1 MPAVQVPPG
10 IEGIVSLTELPDP
23 AWQERW
29 DRIFVAPEL
38 KERLLS
44 YVLFSLK
51 HRARIGGVGLPIHGL
66 VVLAGPPGTGKTTLA
81 GGLADQ
87 AARELREPILFVD
100 IDPHRFPSQMLG
112 ESQRGVARLFERTL
126 PDLARRGQPTIVLL
140 DEVESLAVSRSGA
153 SLETNPVDVHRATDA
168 VLAGIDHVSRACPNL
183 TFVATTN
190 HAAGVDVAFL
200 SRADLVEQIALPGAR
215 AIARILRDSLCEL
228 APVER
233 IDDAALQA
241 LATTCADLG
250 LDARQVRK
258 LVLRAASSTRE
269 LALAPERVTLADV
282 AAALRALSTAGSIN

>member
-1 MPAVQVPPG
+1 MPDVQVPPG
-10 IEGIVSLTELPDP
+10 VEGIASLTELPDP

-38 KERLLS
+38 KDRLLN
-44 YVLFSLK
+44 YVLFSLR
-51 HRARIGGVGLPIHGL
+51 HRARIGGVGFPVHGL

-81 GGLADQ
+81 GGLADR
-87 AARELREPILFVD
+87 AARELGDPILFVD

-112 ESQRGVARLFERTL
+112 ESQRAVSRLFERTL

-140 DEVESLAVSRSGA
+140 DEVEALAVSRTGA

-168 VLAGIDHVSRACPNL
+168 VLAGIDHVSRGFPNV

-200 SRADLVEQIALPGAR
+200 SRADLIEQIALPGVEAL
-215 AIARILRDSLCEL
+215 ARILRDSLREL
-228 APVER
+228 TPVEP
-233 IDDAALQA
+233 IDGAALHA
-241 LATTCADLG
+241 LASACADRG
-250 LDARQVRK
+250 LDARQARK
-258 LVLRAASSTRE
+258 LVLRAASSSRD

-282 AAALRALSTAGSIN
+282 AAALRALGPIN